1 MNAKVEPTVSVLER
15 RPGDVVSVAVLWLL
29 WALSVVP
36 LVVLFL
42 EFGEPSPVCVGA
54 SYYAKLYG
62 HIFVYPATFGFFA
75 TIFLTQPWLHT
86 VRSIRNLPSPR
97 RSHVTAFLAFCI
109 MGIVAFASWADFT
122 KAAPALWSFGAAA
135 KEEIGNQDIRDACRT
150 LMERCQEC
158 ESTAAETTEGE
169 GAETPQREGEHLP
182 AHGRGRQVPKHGE
195 QEAKALDPLQKLRS
209 DNDRSYT
216 EWAYYVGFI
225 ANTMWIALLFGV
237 VVDQTGA
244 DDRSQLGKTI
254 VAMGLATAWVPFR
267 IAFLSEKVELY
278 SSDPLQGLNYLIFLA
293 FVVLYLHALRWHMS
307 GPGGKRRNAVPLTG
321 HVIVVILTCSS
332 AVVGLLAD
340 VGLLDRDGTKLLVRY
355 FGSESSLLVY
365 ITMLLLF
372 LVMVAPAIVR
382 RLRGNSGP

>member
-1 MNAKVEPTVSVLER
+1 MNGKIERTACGSEKQPTDIVAIVL
-15 RPGDVVSVAVLWLL
+15 LWLL

-36 LVVLFL
+36 LVVLFI
-42 EFGEPSPVCVGA
+42 EFGEPSIACVGA

-75 TIFLTQPWLHT
+75 TIFLTRPWLHT

-97 RSHVTAFLAFCI
+97 RSHVTAFLASCI
-109 MGIVAFASWADFT
+109 VGIVAFASWADFT
-122 KAAPALWSFGAAA
+122 KATPALWSFEAAA
-135 KEEIGNQDIRDACRT
+135 KEEIGDPHVRDACRT

-158 ESTAAETTEGE
+158 SSSGEIIEGQSGAKPQGES
-169 GAETPQREGEHLP
+169 
-182 AHGRGRQVPKHGE
+182 E
-195 QEAKALDPLQKLRS
+195 QHAKKPLDDLRKALD
-209 DNDRSYT
+209 DDRSYT
-216 EWAYYVGFI
+216 EWAYYIGFI
-225 ANTMWIALLFGV
+225 ANTMWIAILFGV
-237 VVDQTGA
+237 VVAQAGA
-244 DDRSQLGKTI
+244 DDRSQLGQTI

-267 IAFLSEKVELY
+267 ITFLVEKAELY
-278 SSDPLQGLNYLIFLA
+278 GNDPLLLLNYLIFLA
-293 FVVLYLHALRWHMS
+293 FVVLYLHALRWYMN
-307 GPGGKRRNAVPLTG
+307 GPEGKRRNAVSLTG
-321 HVIVVILTCSS
+321 HVIVAILTCLA

-382 RLRGNSGP
+382 RLWGTSGP